1 MLYEPHRKSAADIVP
16 LAKRPH
22 WLCLSRQSYEL
33 LRSLQFSS
41 GSTIIPSLVRCA
53 CLNPDCALIADEA
66 KDTDP
71 VDGIREIRST
81 IQLVPED
88 SQITAAVDS
97 ISIAASSNIY
107 GKKTVL
113 ASNEHLANY

>member
-1 MLYEPHRKSAADIVP
+1 MLHEPHRKSAADIVP

-33 LRSLQFSS
+33 LPGLQFSS
-41 GSTIIPSLVRCA
+41 GSTIIPNLVRCA
-53 CLNPDCALIADEA
+53 GLNPDCALIADEA

-71 VDGIREIRST
+71 VDGIRGILST
-81 IQLVPED
+81 SQLVPED

-97 ISIAASSNIY
+97 ISITASSNIY

-113 ASNEHLANY
+113 TSNEHLANY